1 MRADYNW
8 RVRMVPP
15 RLRLSPLRCPRE
27 AAFARRGGS
36 AALIEPTVLKKFWL
50 VFAQAC
56 TLCLAALFVVA
67 TLRPDLLPR
76 LAGKAN
82 NVVLL
87 QQASTDVVTP
97 RVASYADAARKA
109 MPAVVNIYTS
119 KAVHARNPLLDDSIL
134 QRYFPELAE
143 RGTTRRATSLGS
155 GVIVAPEGYVLTN
168 HHVVEGADD
177 IELVLSDGR
186 ELHAHV
192 RGVDPESDLA
202 VLKADGENLPTIT
215 FGTMEHLQVGDVVL
229 AIGNPFGFG
238 NTVTMG
244 IVSALGRNHLGI
256 NRFEDFIQTDAP
268 INPGNSG
275 GALVDTAGNLI
286 GINSTI
292 FSQSGGSMGIGFA
305 IPVSL
310 ARSVLA
316 QIIKQGE
323 VTRGWLGV
331 EPQAITRQE
340 AQALALARTD
350 GVLVR
355 ALQHD
360 GPADRAG
367 IQVRDVVVEIGGQP
381 TPDVP
386 RLLARIA
393 ELIPGSNAK
402 VRILRDGKPLVI
414 DVVVAKRP
422 RADTP

>member
-1 MRADYNW
+1 
-8 RVRMVPP
+8 
-15 RLRLSPLRCPRE
+15 
-27 AAFARRGGS
+27 
-36 AALIEPTVLKKFWL
+36 VLKKFWL
-50 VFAQAC
+50 LFAQAC

-76 LAGKAN
+76 FSDKGGS
-82 NVVLL
+82 VVLL
-87 QQASTDVVTP
+87 QEASTQLATP
-97 RVASYADAARKA
+97 RVASYADAAKKA

-119 KAVHARNPLLDDSIL
+119 KAIRARNPLLDDSL
-134 QRYFPELAE
+134 LKRYFPELAE
-143 RGTTRRATSLGS
+143 RMPTRRATSLGS

-168 HHVVEGADD
+168 HHVVDGADD
-177 IELVLSDGR
+177 IELVLADGR
-186 ELHAHV
+186 ELHATV

-202 VLKADGENLPTIT
+202 VLKADGDHLPAIT
-215 FGTMEHLQVGDVVL
+215 FGEIDHLQVGDVVL

-275 GALVDTAGNLI
+275 GALIDASGNLV

-310 ARSVLA
+310 AKTVLQ
-316 QIIKQGE
+316 QIIKEGE

-331 EPQAITRQE
+331 EPQAITRE
-340 AQALALARTD
+340 AAQALALARTD

-355 ALQHD
+355 ALQRG

-367 IQVRDVVVEIGGQP
+367 IQVRDVIVEIGGRP

-386 RLLARIA
+386 QLLARIA
-393 ELIPGSNAK
+393 ELTPGSKAPVK
-402 VRILRDGKPLVI
+402 VLREGKPLDI
-414 DVVVAKRP
+414 DVTVAKRP
-422 RADTP
+422 RPENP

>member
-1 MRADYNW
+1 MARKRADYN
-8 RVRMVPP
+8 RRDYPVAPV
-15 RLRLSPLRCPRE
+15 LR
-27 AAFARRGGS
+27 
-36 AALIEPTVLKKFWL
+36 KFWL
-50 VFAQAC
+50 LFAQAC
-56 TLCLAALFVVA
+56 TLALASLFVVA
-67 TLRPDLLPR
+67 TLRPDLLPP
-76 LAGKAN
+76 LSGKAN

-87 QQASTDVVTP
+87 QQASPPVAMPT
-97 RVASYADAARKA
+97 VASYADAARKA

-119 KAVHARNPLLDDSIL
+119 KAVRARNPLLDDSIL

-143 RGTTRRATSLGS
+143 RTPSRRATSLGS
-155 GVIVAPEGYVLTN
+155 GVIVSPEGYVLTN
-168 HHVVEGADD
+168 HHVVDGADD

-275 GALVDTAGNLI
+275 GALVDAAGNLI

-310 ARSVLA
+310 ARTVLS
-316 QIIKQGE
+316 QIIKEGE

-331 EPQAITRQE
+331 EPQAIPRDA

-350 GVLVR
+350 GVLIR
-355 ALQHD
+355 ALQRD

-367 IQVRDVVVEIGGQP
+367 IQVRDVVVEIAGKP

-386 RLLARIA
+386 QLLARIA
-393 ELIPGSNAK
+393 ELAPGSSA
-402 VRILRDGKPLVI
+402 RIRLLRDGKPVDV

-422 RADTP
+422 RLQTP

>member
-1 MRADYNW
+1 MPTFASGTVIPSTDYNQH
-8 RVRMVPP
+8 
-15 RLRLSPLRCPRE
+15 
-27 AAFARRGGS
+27 
-36 AALIEPTVLKKFWL
+36 LIPIEFLVLKKFWL
-50 VFAQAC
+50 LFAQAC
-56 TLCLAALFVVA
+56 TLCLGALFVVA

-76 LAGKAN
+76 FTGKPS

-87 QQASTDVVTP
+87 QEAATPVTTP

-109 MPAVVNIYTS
+109 SPAVVNIYTS
-119 KAVHARNPLLDDSIL
+119 KAVRARNPILDDSIL
-134 QRYFPELAE
+134 RRYFPELAD
-143 RGTTRRATSLGS
+143 RAPARRTTSLGS

-186 ELHAHV
+186 ELHARV
-192 RGVDPESDLA
+192 KGVDPESDLA
-202 VLKADGENLPTIT
+202 VLKADGANLPTIT
-215 FGTMEHLQVGDVVL
+215 FGTTDGLQVGDVVL

-275 GALVDTAGNLI
+275 GALVDAGGNLI

-310 ARSVLA
+310 ARTVLA
-316 QIIKQGE
+316 QIIKEGE

-331 EPQAITRQE
+331 EPQAITRE
-340 AQALALARTD
+340 AAQALALARTD

-367 IQVRDVVVEIGGQP
+367 IQVRDVVVEIAGKP

-386 RLLARIA
+386 QLLARIA
-393 ELIPGSNAK
+393 ELQPGSNAK
-402 VRILRDGKPLVI
+402 VRVFRDGKPLDL

-422 RADTP
+422 RVDAQ

>member
-1 MRADYNW
+1 MPFTDW
-8 RVRMVPP
+8 
-15 RLRLSPLRCPRE
+15 
-27 AAFARRGGS
+27 
-36 AALIEPTVLKKFWL
+36 IVLKKFWL
-50 VFAQAC
+50 LFAQAC
-56 TLCLAALFVVA
+56 TLCVAALFVVA

-76 LAGKAN
+76 LATGAN
-82 NVVLL
+82 RVVLL
-87 QQASTDVVTP
+87 QQASTQVVTP
-97 RVASYADAARKA
+97 HVASYADAAKKA
-109 MPAVVNIYTS
+109 MPAVVNIYSS
-119 KAVHARNPLLDDSIL
+119 KALRARNPLLDDSIL
-134 QRYFPELAE
+134 RRYFPELAE
-143 RGTTRRATSLGS
+143 RAPARRATSLGS
-155 GVIVAPEGYVLTN
+155 GVIVAPDGYVLTN

-177 IELVLSDGR
+177 IELVLADGR

-215 FGTMEHLQVGDVVL
+215 FGTMEDLRVGDVVL

-244 IVSALGRNHLGI
+244 IVSALGRNHLGV

-275 GALVDTAGNLI
+275 GALVDTAGNLV

-331 EPQAITRQE
+331 EPQAITRE
-340 AQALALARTD
+340 AAQALALARTD

-367 IQVRDVVVEIGGQP
+367 IQVRDVVVEIGGKP

-386 RLLARIA
+386 QLLARIA
-393 ELIPGSNAK
+393 ELTPGSNAS
-402 VRILRDGKPLVI
+402 VRILRDGKPHDF

-422 RADTP
+422 RAETP

>member
-1 MRADYNW
+1 MRGRDYN
-8 RVRMVPP
+8 RRYSTIENVR
-15 RLRLSPLRCPRE
+15 E
-27 AAFARRGGS
+27 N
-36 AALIEPTVLKKFWL
+36 VLKKFWL
-50 VFAQAC
+50 LFAQAC
-56 TLCLAALFVVA
+56 TLCVAALFVVA

-76 LAGKAN
+76 LAGKNN

-87 QQASTDVVTP
+87 QQAGAS
-97 RVASYADAARKA
+97 VASPAPSSYADAAKKA

-119 KAVHARNPLLDDSIL
+119 KAVRTHNPLLDDEIL
-134 QRYFPELAE
+134 RRYFPDLAN
-143 RGTTRRATSLGS
+143 RLPTPQATSLGS
-155 GVIVAPEGYVLTN
+155 GVIVSPDGYVLTN
-168 HHVVEGADD
+168 HHVVDGADD
-177 IELVLSDGR
+177 IELVLADGR
-186 ELHAHV
+186 ELHAKV
-192 RGVDPESDLA
+192 RGADPESDLA
-202 VLKADGENLPTIT
+202 VLKAEGTNLPTIT
-215 FGTMEHLQVGDVVL
+215 FGTMEDLHVGDVVL

-244 IVSALGRNHLGI
+244 IVSALGRNHLGV

-275 GALVDTAGNLI
+275 GALVDTSGNLV

-316 QIIKQGE
+316 QIIREGE

-331 EPQAITRQE
+331 EPQAITRE
-340 AQALALARTD
+340 AAHALALARTD

-355 ALQHD
+355 ALQRN

-367 IQVRDVVVEIGGQP
+367 IQVRDVVVDVGGKP

-386 RLLARIA
+386 QLLARIA
-393 ELIPGSNAK
+393 ELRPGSSARVK
-402 VRILRDGKPLVI
+402 VLRDGKPLDF
-414 DVVVAKRP
+414 DVTVAKRP
-422 RADTP
+422 RAETP

>member
-1 MRADYNW
+1 
-8 RVRMVPP
+8 
-15 RLRLSPLRCPRE
+15 
-27 AAFARRGGS
+27 
-36 AALIEPTVLKKFWL
+36 VLKRFWL
-50 VFAQAC
+50 LFAQAC
-56 TLCLAALFVVA
+56 TLCVAALFVVA

-76 LAGKAN
+76 LASRGN
-82 NVVLL
+82 PVVLL
-87 QQASTDVVTP
+87 QQPAPGTP
-97 RVASYADAARKA
+97 SPAVASYADAAHKA

-119 KAVHARNPLLDDSIL
+119 KTLSSRSPLLDDSLL
-134 QRYFPELAE
+134 QRYFPELAQSLPP
-143 RGTTRRATSLGS
+143 RRATSLGS

-168 HHVVEGADD
+168 HHVIDGADD
-177 IELVLSDGR
+177 IEVVLSDGR
-186 ELHAHV
+186 ELHAKV

-202 VLKADGENLPTIT
+202 VLKADGNGLPAIT
-215 FGTMEHLQVGDVVL
+215 FGSMDRLHVGDVVL

-275 GALVDTAGNLI
+275 GALVDTAGNLV

-310 ARSVLA
+310 AQSVLE
-316 QIIKQGE
+316 QIIKEGE

-331 EPQAITRQE
+331 EPQRLTRE
-340 AQALALARTD
+340 AAQALALPRTD

-355 ALQHD
+355 ALQRD

-367 IQVRDVVVEIGGQP
+367 MQVRDLVVEVAGRP

-386 RLLARIA
+386 QLLASIA
-393 ELIPGSNAK
+393 ELRPGSSAK
-402 VRILRDGKPLVI
+402 VKVVREGRTLDL

-422 RADTP
+422 RPTTP

>member
-1 MRADYNW
+1 MKSF
-8 RVRMVPP
+8 V
-15 RLRLSPLRCPRE
+15 LR
-27 AAFARRGGS
+27 
-36 AALIEPTVLKKFWL
+36 KFWL
-50 VFAQAC
+50 LFAQAC

-76 LAGKAN
+76 LAGRSN

-87 QQASTDVVTP
+87 REAAATSAAP
-97 RVASYADAARKA
+97 VAGTYADAARKA

-119 KAVHARNPLLDDSIL
+119 TAVRSRNPLLDDSIL
-134 QRYFPELAE
+134 RRYFPELAE
-143 RGTTRRATSLGS
+143 RTPTHRATSLGS

-168 HHVVEGADD
+168 HHVIDGADD
-177 IELVLSDGR
+177 IELVLADGR
-186 ELHAHV
+186 ELHAKV
-192 RGVDPESDLA
+192 KGVDPESDLA

-215 FGTMEHLQVGDVVL
+215 FGNVDNLQVGDVVL

-238 NTVTMG
+238 NTVTLG

-256 NRFEDFIQTDAP
+256 NRFEDFIQTDAA

-275 GALVDTAGNLI
+275 GALVDSAGNLI

-310 ARSVLA
+310 ARTVLA
-316 QIIKQGE
+316 QIIKDGA

-331 EPQAITRQE
+331 EPQALTRE
-340 AQALALARTD
+340 AAQALALARTD

-355 ALQHD
+355 ALQRD

-367 IQVRDVVVEIGGQP
+367 IQVRDVVVEIGGKP

-386 RLLARIA
+386 QLLARIA
-393 ELIPGSNAK
+393 ELAPGSNARVK
-402 VRILRDGKPLVI
+402 LVREGKLLDV
-414 DVVVAKRP
+414 DVVVARRP
-422 RADTP
+422 RIETP